1 MIWLMMVVKG
11 DETTMNCSESILEN
25 LRDAGCDEALV
36 QQYCE
41 IANQPIPE
49 EAASGRQAQLLRGYR
64 RELLERLHDDQ
75 RKIDCLDHLLYLLRA
90 NCQRG

>member
-1 MIWLMMVVKG
+1 
-11 DETTMNCSESILEN
+11 MNCSESILEN

-36 QQYCE
+36 RQYCA
-41 IANQPIPE
+41 IAHQPIPE
-49 EAASGRQAQLLRGYR
+49 ETASGRQAQLLRGYR

-75 RKIDCLDHLLYLLRA
+75 RKIDCLDHLLYQLRA

>member
-1 MIWLMMVVKG
+1 MMVVKG

-25 LRDAGCDEALV
+25 LRDAGCDETLV

-75 RKIDCLDHLLYLLRA
+75 RKIDCLDHLLYLLRV

>member
-1 MIWLMMVVKG
+1 
-11 DETTMNCSESILEN
+11 MNCSESILEN
-25 LRDAGCDEALV
+25 LRDAGCDETLV

-75 RKIDCLDHLLYLLRA
+75 RKIDCLDHLLYLLRV